1 MYCKKCGAKVEDE
14 KAKVCP
20 LCGTP
25 VEEPAPQQPQQPP
38 KAKPQP
44 KTEPVVVNVTNQNT
58 NVNSFGIPQKS
69 KWVAFFLC
77 LFLGFFGVHRF
88 YTGKIGTGLIW
99 MFTGGFFGIGWLLDL
114 IFILTGSYRDKSGF
128 PLK

>member
-1 MYCKKCGAKVEDE
+1 MFCKQCGAKIEDE
-14 KAKVCP
+14 STKFCP
-20 LCGTP
+20 ICGVDVKSET
-25 VEEPAPQQPQQPP
+25 P
-38 KAKPQP
+38 KAKTVKEQP
-44 KTEPVVVNVTNQNT
+44 AKEQPVVVNVTNQNT
-58 NVNSFGIPQKS
+58 NVNSLGIPQKS

-77 LFLGFFGVHRF
+77 LFFGFFGVHRF